1 MTFDSKMVSRVA
13 ASVDDLEHL
22 VMHDVKQTGK
32 EIGRGAYGVVFEV
45 EYYGVVCAAK
55 KPTQF

>member
-1 MTFDSKMVSRVA
+1 MVSRVA